1 LIFEFWFF
9 GIATPSARNDNGK
22 GAMTPPCR
30 REARSPLSLREALA
44 TKQSHALQGN
54 PELKALNPEQ
64 ILISKFK
71 TFLDIWILVI

>member
-9 GIATPSARNDNGK
+9 GIATPSARNDSRK
-22 GAMTPPCR
+22 GAR
-30 REARSPLSLREALA
+30 NDAPLSLRGALA